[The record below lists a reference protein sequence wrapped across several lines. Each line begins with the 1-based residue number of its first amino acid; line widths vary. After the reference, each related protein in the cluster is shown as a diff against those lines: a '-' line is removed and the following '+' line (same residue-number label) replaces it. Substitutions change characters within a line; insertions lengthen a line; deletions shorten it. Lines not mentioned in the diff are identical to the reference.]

1 MKEKIIAAIKAK
13 FPAVNLSKARLDA
26 FAAKIEAK
34 TTDENEIDAKVDE
47 LNEWVSFADIAKQDD
62 AQRNITTQLKQLQQQ
77 QQPPKKKEGE
87 KTDPPANGGDEN
99 DPNNKIVELL
109 TQLTQKVSNLEKE
122 KLQTTVQS
130 KATELLKDVPAS
142 YWNKR
147 QLPEDAEK
155 LQEFVDEVTT
165 DWDAFQKDLTDQGL
179 GTISGKPGGG
189 TGSGGATKEASKE
202 EVDAVLNNIM

>member
-13 FPAVNLSKARLDA
+13 FPALNLSKAWLENIA
-26 FAAKIEAK
+26 TKLETKI
-34 TTDENEIDAKVDE
+34 TDENEIDAKIDE
-47 LNEWVSFADIAKQDD
+47 LNSLFPIEDIAKQDD
-62 AQRNITTQLKQLQQQ
+62 SLRNLGTRIKQLQQQ

-87 KTDPPANGGDEN
+87 KTDPLANGGDEN

-122 KLQTTVQS
+122 KLQTNVQS

-155 LQEFVDEVTT
+155 LQEFVDEVKT
-165 DWDAFQKDLTDQGL
+165 DWTAFQKDLTDQGL

-189 TGSGGATKEASKE
+189 SGGGGATKEASKE